1 MDELYRSYLGF
12 LRSMSRGLESLTA
25 LKEKKQAA
33 AQAGDLMVL
42 NELLNQEQAQ
52 ALNFRGL
59 EMTRNK
65 LLAQLGLAGVPLSRA
80 PEHFPPAMR
89 EEARQAVEEL
99 KSRYQAYQKTSGRA
113 RNLLEQGLREVDG
126 IIKQLGGTPPPA
138 AQTGPGYD
146 KQPESETP
154 PAMKTDFRA

>member
-25 LKEKKQAA
+25 LNEKKQAA

-89 EEARQAVEEL
+89 EEAR
-99 KSRYQAYQKTSGRA
+99 KT
-113 RNLLEQGLREVDG
+113 V
-126 IIKQLGGTPPPA
+126 
-138 AQTGPGYD
+138 
-146 KQPESETP
+146 
-154 PAMKTDFRA
+154 